1 MFYVDSIHMDTG
13 ITKPND
19 ASEMSVTNILACDLE
34 TLNPYFI
41 IQEYLISQNVSGKEF
56 LGN

>member
-1 MFYVDSIHMDTG
+1 MFYVDSIRMDTG

-19 ASEMSVTNILACDLE
+19 ASETSITKILACDLE

-41 IQEYLISQNVSGKEF
+41 IQEY
-56 LGN
+56 